1 MSATPA
7 SSPWLPPPQNLVA
20 PLRDDAQE
28 TPRRTLLFFLMSAWV
43 FLLPL
48 QFQGTNVNLAPS
60 DLVLALALVLGVRRL
75 RFVAGAWGP
84 GHAGLVLVFLLG
96 AVLSIS
102 ENGIAVQ
109 YVQIKVAG
117 LIAMFA
123 GYLCITSA
131 TPTWSAVRSLL
142 RTFVLAT
149 TLHTLI
155 ALVAY
160 AAGLSVPGLNYGERL
175 SGMLLDP
182 NAFGGLVML
191 ALTLQLV
198 TQEGGGALING
209 IPGMAVCATL
219 ALGLALTVSRTAWIG
234 FGFALT
240 VTVFYRWRLA
250 VAWAALAVTGIAGTW
265 MLLENEDRSLSLVR
279 RTDTAMQRVD
289 QIQTAL
295 PLFSN
300 SPILGAGFG
309 SALQHAPDSG
319 AGGQTIIH
327 NTTVWI
333 MTELGLLGLSVFLA
347 FVLWFFIQ
355 GIAALRVCRPE
366 YKPVILALMS
376 AHAGMLGVST
386 GIEALYQ
393 RHWWLTMA
401 LLASCCAIVKREAGR
416 PALARVE

>member
-1 MSATPA
+1 VPQALAEPIRENAGET
-7 SSPWLPPPQNLVA
+7 SPH
-20 PLRDDAQE
+20 
-28 TPRRTLLFFLMSAWV
+28 TLLFFLMTAWV
-43 FLLPL
+43 FFLPV
-48 QFQGTNVNLAPS
+48 QFQNANLNLAPS
-60 DLVLALALVLGVRRL
+60 DLMLALALALGFGRL
-75 RFVAGAWGP
+75 RLVAGAWSP
-84 GHAGLVLVFLLG
+84 FHAGLILVFLLG
-96 AVLSIS
+96 ALFSIS
-102 ENGIAVQ
+102 ETGVVAH
-109 YVQIKVAG
+109 YVQIKVIG
-117 LIAMFA
+117 LIALFA
-123 GYLCITSA
+123 AYLCITSA
-131 TPTWSAVRSLL
+131 TPTWAAVRSLM

-149 TLHTLI
+149 TLHALI
-155 ALVAY
+155 ALIAY
-160 AAGLSVPGLNYGERL
+160 AAGLTVPGLNYGTERL

-182 NAFGGLVML
+182 NAFGGLVMV

-198 TQEGGGALING
+198 TQEGGGALVKG
-209 IPGMAVCATL
+209 FLGMAVSATL
-219 ALGLALTVSRTAWIG
+219 ALGLALSVSRTAWIG

-240 VTVFYRWRLA
+240 VTVVYRWRLA

-309 SALQHAPDSG
+309 SASQHAPDSG
-319 AGGQTIIH
+319 TGGQTIIH

-347 FVLWFFIQ
+347 SLLWFFVR
-355 GIAALRVCRPE
+355 GIAALKVCRPE

-376 AHAGMLGVST
+376 AHAGMIGVST

-393 RHWWLTMA
+393 RHWWFSMA
-401 LLASCCAIVKREAGR
+401 LLASCSVLVRREAAR
-416 PALARVE
+416 PDRARLEQQFQ